1 MLSKNLNLLTLQEQC
16 RNMQN
21 NTAEQKTM
29 TDETGLTK
37 GQVAELLRSNP
48 GSRGASLFLFKSYF
62 PHLTKGDINLTG
74 SSQELDI
81 MNYVSQIP
89 NHGWL
94 SHFNKSEVRICLT
107 IESDVDS
114 IRCIYRIPGTWRYS
128 LAINYLDQLCV
139 NPVHPRFQ

>member
-1 MLSKNLNLLTLQEQC
+1 MLSKNLNLLTLQEQYW
-16 RNMQN
+16 NMQN

-74 SSQELDI
+74 S
-81 MNYVSQIP
+81 
-89 NHGWL
+89 
-94 SHFNKSEVRICLT
+94 
-107 IESDVDS
+107 
-114 IRCIYRIPGTWRYS
+114 
-128 LAINYLDQLCV
+128 
-139 NPVHPRFQ
+139 